1 MPGGG
6 GGGAKAAGQEG
17 GAGLAEQ
24 GDAADRLR
32 RDGWSFAVSSWWPA
46 GGALSWC
53 SVKLTS
59 VAAVL
64 IKNKRL
70 EWKHCDSVSCHSA
83 H

>member
-32 RDGWSFAVSSWWPA
+32 RGWRPASWWPA